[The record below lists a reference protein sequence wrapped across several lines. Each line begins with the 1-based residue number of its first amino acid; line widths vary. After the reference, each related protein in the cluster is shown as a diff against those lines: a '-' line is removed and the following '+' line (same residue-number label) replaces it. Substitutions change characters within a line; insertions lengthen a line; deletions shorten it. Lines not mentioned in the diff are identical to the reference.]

1 MIPKTIHFCWF
12 GGKPVPEEL
21 QLCRPTWQTHCP
33 DYRIV
38 RWDESNFD
46 VNAHEFTR
54 TAYSRRMYSK
64 VSNYVRAWVLHR
76 HGGIYLDTDVEV
88 KRSLDAFLHHK
99 AFSGF
104 EAPGLSFA
112 ALWASEPGHSWPLS
126 VLNHYDRPVADDEP
140 TNTEITT
147 DILRVQFGIDPNRDE
162 LQEGADGVVIY
173 PSSYF
178 TLDLSPNFAT
188 HHFSGLWLPNRPDR
202 SYKSHVHINYF
213 QSQLERKELH
223 GSRLEAAREFALSI
237 RVADQIRLL
246 LSLFGSIV
254 RVVVRRA
261 PGKLYRAIRARV
273 GGRRTGQTASA

>member
-1 MIPKTIHFCWF
+1 M
-12 GGKPVPEEL
+12 
-21 QLCRPTWQTHCP
+21 QLYQRTWQTHCP
-33 DYRIV
+33 DYEIV

-54 TAYSRRMYSK
+54 TSYSRRMYSK
-64 VSNYVRAWVLHR
+64 VSNYVRAWALYH

-88 KRSLDAFLHHK
+88 KRNLDVFLHHR

-126 VLNHYDRPVADDEP
+126 VLNHYDRPAAGDEP

-147 DILRVQFGIDPNRDE
+147 DLLREQFGIDPTRDE
-162 LQEGADGVVIY
+162 LQEGKDGVVIY

-178 TLDLSPNFAT
+178 TLDLAPHFAT
-188 HHFSGLWLPNRPDR
+188 HHFSGLWLPSRPDR

-213 QSQLERKELH
+213 RSQLEKKELH
-223 GSRLEAAREFALSI
+223 GSRLEAVREFALSMT
-237 RVADQIRLL
+237 VSDQIRLL
-246 LSLFGSIV
+246 FSLFGRIV
-254 RVVVRRA
+254 HSVVRRA
-261 PGKLYRAIRARV
+261 PGKLCRSIRARV
-273 GGRRTGQTASA
+273 GGRQTDQTAST